1 VLLPVEF
8 PVVLLVELL
17 DVLLDDEAPLAIV
30 EFDAGSEG
38 AVVFSSGTVT
48 IIWSPPLL
56 AIA

>member
-17 DVLLDDEAPLAIV
+17 VELLDDEAPLAIV

-38 AVVFSSGTVT
+38 AVVFSSATVT
-48 IIWSPPLL
+48 IIWPPPLL